1 MLVLLVASL
10 RRSYQTTPTSPTSF
24 TATLGSNW
32 SVAPPPPPICIMGL
46 HVAPSLVER
55 LKKTSELSGVPAGSL
70 PHTTYRLPSLG
81 PPEESVAIHAWWSI
95 RMFPVSV
102 GRLLFMPHATMVS

>member
-10 RRSYQTTPTSPTSF
+10 RRSYQTTATSPVSL
-24 TATLGSNW
+24 TATLGLNW
-32 SVAPPPPPICIMGL
+32 SVAPPPPPTWVMAL

-70 PHTTYRLPSLG
+70 PHTT
-81 PPEESVAIHAWWSI
+81 
-95 RMFPVSV
+95 
-102 GRLLFMPHATMVS
+102 